1 MSTIEERLDALEKR
15 APVRGPAGDISAA
28 VRNAT
33 IASNAAVAD
42 AESRI
47 KATADEALA
56 RVQDEAVKFS
66 DLARKLRQ
74 EVEDAKKFLDDRIQ
88 NAVDA
93 NLVKTL
99 QEYHLLDASCTP
111 THWSK

>member
-1 MSTIEERLDALEKR
+1 MKL
-15 APVRGPAGDISAA
+15 
-28 VRNAT
+28 
-33 IASNAAVAD
+33 
-42 AESRI
+42 
-47 KATADEALA
+47 
-56 RVQDEAVKFS
+56 S

-99 QEYHLLDASCTP
+99 QEYHLLDDNCAP
-111 THWSK
+111 TFWRK

>member
-33 IASNAAVAD
+33 IASSAVVAD

-47 KATADEALA
+47 KARADEALA
-56 RVQDEAVKFS
+56 KVQDEAAKLS

-74 EVEDAKKFLDDRIQ
+74 EVEDAKRFLDDRIQ

-99 QEYHLLDASCTP
+99 QEYHLLDVNCTP
-111 THWSK
+111 MFWRK

>member
-15 APVRGPAGDISAA
+15 PPVRGPAGDISAA

-33 IASNAAVAD
+33 IASNTAVAD

-47 KATADEALA
+47 KAAADEAFV
-56 RVQDEAVKFS
+56 RDEVVKLS
-66 DLARKLRQ
+66 ELARKLRQ

-88 NAVDA
+88 NTVDA
-93 NLVKTL
+93 NLVKAL
-99 QEYHLLDASCTP
+99 QEYHLLDANCTP
-111 THWSK
+111 THWG